1 MNHERDQNGSFPKQQ
16 RPMGIRVVGSGGRRL
31 GGVAW
36 LPITS
41 PQPTA
46 CDNEELELHPSR
58 LRISID
64 RHQTH
69 GADEI
74 DNKVLFKSHP
84 KSKIF

>member
-1 MNHERDQNGSFPKQQ
+1 MDQNGLF
-16 RPMGIRVVGSGGRRL
+16 PMGIRVVGSASRRL

-36 LPITS
+36 LQITS
-41 PQPTA
+41 PQPRA
-46 CDNEELELHPSR
+46 YDNEELELHPSPL

-74 DNKVLFKSHP
+74 DKHRD
-84 KSKIF
+84 